1 MAEKMEKPD
10 FQAQEEAMTPDNAAT
25 QEQNPRELLYE
36 RIRTSRPGANYEDEF
51 EYYRQAMSIMDELGK
66 KSGDYD
72 NMSQRMMSRFN
83 QNPEEAEAFLA
94 YLDGAP
100 LVSAIRRHMGDE
112 ALSVKEGDD
121 GWDSYVQ
128 AGKEREEQHVRNREA
143 LDTFMSNAQE
153 SDKVKADFIAESG
166 MDEEGAAAFNDLM
179 MSVLNDLAIGKVSK
193 ETLQLFKRASDYE
206 KDVEGAREQGRVD
219 GRNEKIEVEKKRM
232 KGSGLPNAQA
242 SGNASEEV
250 DAKPSNETASWLGK
264 FPRR

>member
-1 MAEKMEKPD
+1 MK
-10 FQAQEEAMTPDNAAT
+10 FSV
-25 QEQNPRELLYE
+25 L
-36 RIRTSRPGANYEDEF
+36 
-51 EYYRQAMSIMDELGK
+51 
-66 KSGDYD
+66 
-72 NMSQRMMSRFN
+72 
-83 QNPEEAEAFLA
+83 
-94 YLDGAP
+94 
-100 LVSAIRRHMGDE
+100 
-112 ALSVKEGDD
+112 LSVYHKEKASNLRECF
-121 GWDSYVQ
+121 DSLLGQSLLPDEIVSPDMYNLDLVLVT
-128 AGKEREEQHVRNREA
+128 GEQLTWA
-143 LDTFMSNAQE
+143 IKF
-153 SDKVKADFIAESG
+153 KVKADFIAESG
-166 MDEEGAAAFNDLM
+166 MDAEGAAAFNDLM